1 MKKKL
6 AVILAVALSS
16 VCLMASCGGK
26 DDSQNS
32 SPSSAAKLVFVGDL
46 QELYGGEK
54 GYPQAVL
61 VAKTDF
67 IQSYEDW
74 VKMFLQSVDEG
85 AEWLKT
91 AEAQTIVDA
100 VSAHLT
106 EGMTPSFNVKNLSST
121 VISHC
126 GIRFEAAAEYKTEV
140 NEFLNKLIAV
150 NAGAAAVVSDA
161 FYYTPSSAPGNPDDG
176 IASGYPVP
184 SSAQIYMPDG
194 ATALSLAK
202 LMHEDMA
209 EPDVAEYHVVNA
221 STIQT
226 YVTGEKPK
234 ADLCIL
240 PLNLASKLLCTGET
254 YRMLGTVTHGNLYML
269 STDTA
274 TQYTTE
280 NLSSLVGKT
289 VGVVQLPNV
298 PGLTFKIILDQ
309 HEIPWQELTN
319 DVPPAADKVNLKAM
333 DPATVNPAAGLD
345 CYVVPEPV
353 ASAKAGK

>member
-16 VCLMASCGGK
+16 VCLLASCGGK

-32 SPSSAAKLVFVGDL
+32 SPSSAAKLGFVGDL

-126 GIRFEAAAEYKTEV
+126 GIRFEAGRG
-140 NEFLNKLIAV
+140 IQ
-150 NAGAAAVVSDA
+150 
-161 FYYTPSSAPGNPDDG
+161 DG
-176 IASGYPVP
+176 
-184 SSAQIYMPDG
+184 
-194 ATALSLAK
+194 
-202 LMHEDMA
+202 
-209 EPDVAEYHVVNA
+209 
-221 STIQT
+221 
-226 YVTGEKPK
+226 
-234 ADLCIL
+234 
-240 PLNLASKLLCTGET
+240 SK
-254 YRMLGTVTHGNLYML
+254 
-269 STDTA
+269 
-274 TQYTTE
+274 
-280 NLSSLVGKT
+280 
-289 VGVVQLPNV
+289 
-298 PGLTFKIILDQ
+298 
-309 HEIPWQELTN
+309 
-319 DVPPAADKVNLKAM
+319 
-333 DPATVNPAAGLD
+333 
-345 CYVVPEPV
+345 
-353 ASAKAGK
+353 